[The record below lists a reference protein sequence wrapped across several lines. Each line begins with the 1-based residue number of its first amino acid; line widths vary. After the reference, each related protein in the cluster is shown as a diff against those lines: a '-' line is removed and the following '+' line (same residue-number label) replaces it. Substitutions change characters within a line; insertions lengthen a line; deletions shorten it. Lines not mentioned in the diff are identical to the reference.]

1 MVQAVTNFL
10 IGKPIPINLK
20 EDSERVWLAN
30 DHMVS
35 VQVSQTV
42 KERVGEA
49 QGPASGQGPGGPT
62 RQPQCSGLVRR
73 TIRP

>member
-10 IGKPIPINLK
+10 IGKPIPIYLK
-20 EDSERVWLAN
+20 EDSERVWLAH
-30 DHMVS
+30 DRMAS

-49 QGPASGQGPGGPT
+49 QGPASGKARRPYPEEA
-62 RQPQCSGLVRR
+62 SGAPLQ
-73 TIRP
+73 